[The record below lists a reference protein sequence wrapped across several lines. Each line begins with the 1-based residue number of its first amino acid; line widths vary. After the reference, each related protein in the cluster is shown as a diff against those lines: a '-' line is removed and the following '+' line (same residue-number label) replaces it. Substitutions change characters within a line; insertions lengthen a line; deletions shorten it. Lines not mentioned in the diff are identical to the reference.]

1 MIVIPKVSGRT
12 RRSSLA
18 LGTLRRHVGSWPAAG
33 FTPPGAFRGRL
44 AGSKWRARAPRPSRG
59 RHISNQEVMMAQ
71 GAVKWFNGGKGY
83 GFIAVE
89 GGQDVFVH
97 FSAITGG
104 GYRSLEEGRRSSST
118 LPRARRAPRRKT
130 LGSPADPSAGDGA
143 GAKAACPLAKSETAA
158 HSEGP
163 LTGMS
168 PGAVAGS
175 WVAQRDLVR
184 LGDAAGLDGFQ
195 SLAETLASVPQELE
209 RVGEGLCAGSAGSS
223 PPLPRWRPRSA
234 MTSTPRWKNRTD
246 TDNSPA
252 GRPAP
257 DSCMATTTEAGMVTR
272 DQPRDDGWTVVL
284 RRQSARIMNGRP
296 QGPAARRSGG
306 RTGNVC
312 SPA

>member
-1 MIVIPKVSGRT
+1 
-12 RRSSLA
+12 
-18 LGTLRRHVGSWPAAG
+18 
-33 FTPPGAFRGRL
+33 
-44 AGSKWRARAPRPSRG
+44 
-59 RHISNQEVMMAQ
+59 MAQ

-83 GFIAVE
+83 SFIAVE
-89 GGQDVFVH
+89 GGPDVFVH

-104 GYRSLEEGRRSSST
+104 GYRSLEEGQKVEFDITQGQKGPQAENVRVT
-118 LPRARRAPRRKT
+118 
-130 LGSPADPSAGDGA
+130 ADPSAGDGA

-209 RVGEGLCAGSAGSS
+209 RVGEGLCAGSAGS
-223 PPLPRWRPRSA
+223 PPPPPRWRPRSA

-246 TDNSPA
+246 TGNSPA

-284 RRQSARIMNGRP
+284 RRQPARIMNGRP

-306 RTGNVC
+306 RTGSVS